1 MYNLVIVS
9 SKPPEWT
16 HEEFIE
22 WWRGP
27 HAQATLKIPGLRSW
41 RQIEIDRAFDKRSQD
56 WDGVSMLSFDSSEA
70 ADAAFA
76 SQEWKD
82 AVAQVGDMRGRRL
95 AFLGE
100 EIVRTPE
107 DAAGKA
113 GL

>member
-1 MYNLVIVS
+1 MYNLIIVS
-9 SKPPEWT
+9 SKPSEWT
-16 HEEFIE
+16 HEEFIQ

-27 HAQATLKIPGLRSW
+27 HADATLKIPGLRSW

-70 ADAAFA
+70 ADRAFA
-76 SQEWKD
+76 SEEWKE
-82 AVAQVGDMRGRRL
+82 AVEQVGDMGGRRL

-100 EIVRTPE
+100 EIVRIP
-107 DAAGKA
+107 DNAAQQV